1 MRTKRCRKTPWL
13 GGKRTRVLTT
23 ALRKMIASRSI
34 SIRKLWRTPSICS
47 ASFAMS
53 TPSSTACLARI
64 RRERNPRRVQL
75 ENISLSEAQ
84 FWIYAFAAGCKK
96 TRVDTAPKKK
106 RPGLHRDA
114 VLPLLIPACA
124 EISCGGGNSSCHQ
137 PSDSH
142 KSKESKPTR
151 HAEHNALRTCPL

>member
-13 GGKRTRVLTT
+13 RGKRTPVFAT

-124 EISCGGGNSSCHQ
+124 EISCGGGNQ
-137 PSDSH
+137 
-142 KSKESKPTR
+142 KRETR
-151 HAEHNALRTCPL
+151 KQKFEKRETPALH